1 MAQIELQIDEL
12 PPLPFSGERLT
23 LARNAAK
30 MTITDLARA
39 TSMSTNT
46 VTSWEAGT
54 SRPTRRGAL
63 RKLCAALNVLPEF
76 FLPVGLTSSKNE
88 PFFRSMR
95 NITTLDQDHA
105 RAYGRYVGDVFDYLN
120 KVLEFRQADI
130 PTYPVGWD
138 ESTSHSPEL
147 AAQFVRRQ
155 LSLPPG
161 PAPHMIHLVERLGII
176 VAFALLEENEDEISE
191 KIDAYSMPLEDRAV
205 MVLNPGGDY
214 YRQRFDVAHELGH
227 IVMHADAPSR
237 GRVFENQAHR
247 FASEFLMPASDIVDQ
262 LPSVTTKGGWTLLAI
277 LKERW
282 LVSQQALLRR
292 SHDLGKMT
300 DVTYKNAM
308 STITTRRWRMAE
320 PGRQTEVE
328 HTSLLHL
335 AIGEL
340 ERTGTTRVSMNRAI
354 GMPSEYFDAIVA
366 EVSLGNKHARQDGM
380 LSH

>member
-1 MAQIELQIDEL
+1 
-12 PPLPFSGERLT
+12 
-23 LARNAAK
+23 
-30 MTITDLARA
+30 
-39 TSMSTNT
+39 
-46 VTSWEAGT
+46 
-54 SRPTRRGAL
+54 
-63 RKLCAALNVLPEF
+63 
-76 FLPVGLTSSKNE
+76 
-88 PFFRSMR
+88 
-95 NITTLDQDHA
+95 
-105 RAYGRYVGDVFDYLN
+105 
-120 KVLEFRQADI
+120 
-130 PTYPVGWD
+130 
-138 ESTSHSPEL
+138 
-147 AAQFVRRQ
+147 
-155 LSLPPG
+155 
-161 PAPHMIHLVERLGII
+161 
-176 VAFALLEENEDEISE
+176 
-191 KIDAYSMPLEDRAV
+191 